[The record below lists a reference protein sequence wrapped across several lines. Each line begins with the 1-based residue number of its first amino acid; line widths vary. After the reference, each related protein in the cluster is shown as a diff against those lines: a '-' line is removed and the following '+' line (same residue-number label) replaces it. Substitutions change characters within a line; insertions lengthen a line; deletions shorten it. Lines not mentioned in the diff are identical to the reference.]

1 MDSSTL
7 FSLRLSLQVAVA
19 ATVLMVLFGIP
30 ISYLLAR
37 KEFRGREIIDML
49 LTLPLVLPPT
59 VTGYYLIIIF
69 GRSGYIGKLLYQWTG
84 WSIMFTWYAA
94 ALAAFVVA
102 IPLLIKTARAAI
114 ESVDR
119 NIIQASYALG
129 LSEFQTA
136 VNIVLPLARKG
147 ILAGV
152 ILSFAR
158 ALGEFGATLMIA
170 GNIPGKTDTM
180 PMLIVTSADSGDR
193 SKNGSPGFDSSN
205 GQFPMDISRQVTISV
220 CHCYPDQLHEFSL

>member
-7 FSLRLSLQVAVA
+7 FSLRLSLQVAVL
-19 ATVLMVLFGIP
+19 ATVMMVLFGIP
-30 ISYLLAR
+30 VSYILAR
-37 KEFRGREIIDML
+37 REFRGREVIDML
-49 LTLPLVLPPT
+49 FTLPLVLPPT
-59 VTGYYLIIIF
+59 VTGYYLIILF
-69 GRSGYIGKLLYQWTG
+69 GRSGYIGKILYQWTG

-114 ESVDR
+114 ESVDI

-136 VNIVLPLARKG
+136 VYIVLPLARKG

-170 GNIPGKTDTM
+170 GNIPGKTNTM
-180 PMLIVTSADSGDR
+180 PLAIYTSAGSGDW
-193 SKNGSPGFDSSN
+193 SKAN
-205 GQFPMDISRQVTISV
+205 MMVISLTALSGIALYLANKYSKG
-220 CHCYPDQLHEFSL
+220 HS

>member
-7 FSLRLSLQVAVA
+7 FSLRLSLQVAVT
-19 ATVLMVLFGIP
+19 ATILMVLFGIP
-30 ISYLLAR
+30 VSYFLAS
-37 KEFRGREIIDML
+37 KKFRGREIIDML

-59 VTGYYLIIIF
+59 VTGYYLIVLF
-69 GRSGYIGKLLYQWTG
+69 GRSGFIGKLIYQWTG

-114 ESVDR
+114 ESVDK
-119 NIIQASYALG
+119 NIIQASFALG

-136 VNIVLPLARKG
+136 VYIVLPLARKG

-158 ALGEFGATLMIA
+158 ALGEFGATMMIA
-170 GNIPGKTDTM
+170 GNIPGKTNTM
-180 PMLIVTSADSGDR
+180 PLAIYTSAGSGDW
-193 SKNGSPGFDSSN
+193 SKAN
-205 GQFPMDISRQVTISV
+205 MMVISLTVLSAIALYLANKYSKSGW
-220 CHCYPDQLHEFSL
+220 L

>member
-1 MDSSTL
+1 MDSTTF

-19 ATVLMVLFGIP
+19 ATMLMVLCGIP
-30 ISYLLAR
+30 VSYFLAR
-37 KEFRGREIIDML
+37 KSFRGRDVIDMV

-59 VTGYYLIIIF
+59 VTGYYLIVLF

-94 ALAAFVVA
+94 TLAAFVVA

-114 ESVDR
+114 ESVDD
-119 NIIQASYALG
+119 NMIQASFALG

-136 VNIVLPLARKG
+136 VHIVLPLARKG

-170 GNIPGKTDTM
+170 GNIPGKTNTM
-180 PMLIVTSADSGDR
+180 PLAIYTSAGSGDW
-193 SKNGSPGFDSSN
+193 SKANMMVISLTLLSGMALYLANKFTK
-205 GQFPMDISRQVTISV
+205 GQW
-220 CHCYPDQLHEFSL
+220 

>member
-94 ALAAFVVA
+94 ALAA
-102 IPLLIKTARAAI
+102 
-114 ESVDR
+114 
-119 NIIQASYALG
+119 
-129 LSEFQTA
+129 
-136 VNIVLPLARKG
+136 
-147 ILAGV
+147 
-152 ILSFAR
+152 
-158 ALGEFGATLMIA
+158 
-170 GNIPGKTDTM
+170 
-180 PMLIVTSADSGDR
+180 
-193 SKNGSPGFDSSN
+193 
-205 GQFPMDISRQVTISV
+205 
-220 CHCYPDQLHEFSL
+220 

>member
-7 FSLRLSLQVAVA
+7 FSLRLSLQVAVT
-19 ATVLMVLFGIP
+19 ATILMVLFGIP
-30 ISYLLAR
+30 VSYLLAR
-37 KEFRGREIIDML
+37 RKFRGREVIDML

-69 GRSGYIGKLLYQWTG
+69 GRSGYIGKLIYQWTG

-114 ESVDR
+114 ESVDK
-119 NIIQASYALG
+119 NIIQASFALG

-136 VNIVLPLARKG
+136 VYIVLPLARKG

-170 GNIPGKTDTM
+170 GNIPGKTNTM
-180 PMLIVTSADSGDR
+180 PLAIYTSAGSGDW
-193 SKNGSPGFDSSN
+193 SKANL
-205 GQFPMDISRQVTISV
+205 MVISLTALSGIALYLANKYSKSGW
-220 CHCYPDQLHEFSL
+220 L